1 MWSEC
6 KLGGEAVL
14 SHVTST
20 SDENLA
26 PVSASASSRLAMVQ
40 PCWYAVYTCVRHE
53 KTVGRQFAERNV
65 DCFVPLY
72 RSVRRWKDRR
82 KTLELA
88 LFPGYVFVR
97 IALNERLKVL
107 QVPSVVSLISF
118 NGRPAPI
125 EEKEIELLRQSLAT
139 DVRIEPHPY
148 LTVGRRVRLK
158 TGPLAGAE
166 GILVRRKDSCRLVM
180 SIDLLMRSVAVEVDE
195 ADVEPVR

>member
-1 MWSEC
+1 V
-6 KLGGEAVL
+6 LGQ
-14 SHVTST
+14 VTSPI
-20 SDENLA
+20 DE
-26 PVSASASSRLAMVQ
+26 RLAAASTLESPRPLVTE
-40 PCWYAVYTCVRHE
+40 PRWYAVYTCVRHE
-53 KTVGRQFAERNV
+53 KTVARQFTERNV

-82 KTLELA
+82 KTLDLA

-97 IALNERLKVL
+97 IPLNERLRVL

-118 NGRPAPI
+118 NGCPAPI
-125 EEKEIELLRQSLAT
+125 EEKEIEALRQGLAR
-139 DVRIEPHPY
+139 DLRIEPHPY

-158 TGPLAGAE
+158 AGPLAGAE

-195 ADVEPVR
+195 ADAEAIR

>member
-1 MWSEC
+1 
-6 KLGGEAVL
+6 
-14 SHVTST
+14 
-20 SDENLA
+20 
-26 PVSASASSRLAMVQ
+26 
-40 PCWYAVYTCVRHE
+40 
-53 KTVGRQFAERNV
+53 VGRQFAERNV